1 MAGTGTMAKPNF
13 LGYYPGA
20 NLNESRSEVAGTSF
34 IFHPGNPM
42 KTLALFILILVG
54 AVVCTAQSKSKCFRA
69 EWLQGE
75 RSVNLTINGNKVSG
89 TFAVGSGDD
98 PDRKT
103 YSFSGTRR
111 GNLLT
116 VAFAENKRPDV
127 SPSELKS
134 LVWTLVRRGN
144 QELLR
149 IKVFG
154 KNYNTNKYEDSFAYF
169 EPCEPATRP

>member
-1 MAGTGTMAKPNF
+1 
-13 LGYYPGA
+13 
-20 NLNESRSEVAGTSF
+20 
-34 IFHPGNPM
+34 M
-42 KTLALFILILVG
+42 KTLTLFFLILAG
-54 AVVCTAQSKSKCFRA
+54 AVVCTAQSNSKCFRA

-89 TFAVGSGDD
+89 TFTVGSDDD
-98 PDRKT
+98 PDRQA

-111 GNLLT
+111 GNVVT

-134 LVWTLVRRGN
+134 LVWTLVRKGRH
-144 QELLR
+144 ELLR

-154 KNYNTNKYEDSFAYF
+154 KNYNTNKYENSFADF
-169 EPCEPATRP
+169 EPCEPATQP

>member
-1 MAGTGTMAKPNF
+1 MAKPNF

-20 NLNESRSEVAGTSF
+20 ISMRAVARLLARAS
-34 IFHPGNPM
+34 IFHPDDPM
-42 KTLALFILILVG
+42 KTLTLFFLIL
-54 AVVCTAQSKSKCFRA
+54 AYAALCTAQSNSKCFRA

-75 RSVNLTINGNKVSG
+75 RSVNLKINGNKVSG
-89 TFAVGSGDD
+89 TFTVGSGDD

-116 VAFAENKRPDV
+116 IAFAENKRPDV

-154 KNYNTNKYEDSFAYF
+154 KNYNTNKYEDSLAYF
-169 EPCEPATRP
+169 EPCEPATQP

>member
-1 MAGTGTMAKPNF
+1 MAKPNF

-20 NLNESRSEVAGTSF
+20 NLNESVARLLARPSTF
-34 IFHPGNPM
+34 YPGDPM
-42 KTLALFILILVG
+42 KTLALVFLVLPYP
-54 AVVCTAQSKSKCFRA
+54 VVCTAQSYSKCFRA

-89 TFAVGSGDD
+89 TFTVGAGDD

-103 YSFSGTRR
+103 YSFDGTRR

-116 VAFAENKRPDV
+116 VVFPENKRPDV
-127 SPSELKS
+127 SPSELKN
-134 LVWTLVRRGN
+134 LVWTLVRSGN

-154 KNYNTNKYEDSFAYF
+154 KNHNTNKYEHSFAYF
-169 EPCEPATRP
+169 EPCELATQP